1 MAAAAPKPPPRSA
14 GPPHPD
20 DLMTTE
26 TASDLDVA
34 DVSATSPTPTARR
47 SWKTTLPGGLLREA
61 RPKQWIKNVL
71 VFAAPG
77 AAGMLMHRAVFVD
90 AVVAF
95 ALFSLAA
102 SGTYFV
108 NDARDVDADRHHP
121 RKRHRPIAA
130 GIVPVWL
137 GWTMGIGLM
146 AVSTALAFGLGTW
159 QLGLVI
165 SIYLVLTLNYSIWMK
180 HIALLDIA
188 VVAAGFILRALAG
201 GVATGVPISEWFII
215 VTSFGSLFMVVA
227 KRRAEFHD
235 VGDDAAHKTRASLA
249 DYSVDLLNH
258 MRTVSSAVCI
268 SAYCLWAFER
278 ADQVGEAIWFQLSI
292 APFLLALFRYAMV
305 CDQGRGGA
313 PEEVILGDRMLQILG
328 LVWIG
333 CFAVGL
339 YAS

>member
-1 MAAAAPKPPPRSA
+1 
-14 GPPHPD
+14 
-20 DLMTTE
+20 MTTE
-26 TASDLDVA
+26 TAPDLDVA
-34 DVSATSPTPTARR
+34 DPPSGPEPSGGPAARR
-47 SWKTTLPGGLLREA
+47 SWKQTLVGGLLREA
-61 RPKQWIKNVL
+61 RPKQWVKNVL

-77 AAGMLMHRAVFVD
+77 AAGMLLQRPVFVE
-90 AVVAF
+90 ALFAFVV
-95 ALFSLAA
+95 FSLAA

-121 RKRHRPIAA
+121 RKCHRPIAA
-130 GIVPVWL
+130 GVVPVWL
-137 GWTMGIGLM
+137 GWLVGVGLM
-146 AVSTALAFGLGTW
+146 AASLGLAFASGNW
-159 QLGLVI
+159 QLGLVLA
-165 SIYLVLTLNYSIWMK
+165 IYLTLTVNYSIWMK
-180 HIALLDIA
+180 HIPLLDIA

-235 VGDDAAHKTRASLA
+235 VGEDAAGKTRAALA
-249 DYSVDLLNH
+249 GYSVDLLNH

-268 SAYCLWAFER
+268 VGYCLWAFEK

-313 PEEVILGDRMLQILG
+313 PEEVILGDRMLQALG

-333 CFAVGL
+333 CFAVGI
-339 YAS
+339 YAG

>member
-1 MAAAAPKPPPRSA
+1 MNSPVPKPPSHRDQPA
-14 GPPHPD
+14 PPPD
-20 DLMTTE
+20 DPMTTDTAPDVDVAGVPATPRPE
-26 TASDLDVA
+26 TAR
-34 DVSATSPTPTARR
+34 T
-47 SWKTTLPGGLLREA
+47 WKDTLAGGLLREA
-61 RPKQWIKNVL
+61 RPKQWVKNVL

-77 AAGMLMHRAVFVD
+77 AAGMLLDRDVLVD
-90 AVVAF
+90 AVLAF
-95 ALFSLAA
+95 VVFSLAA

-130 GIVPVWL
+130 GIVPLWL
-137 GWTMGIGLM
+137 GWTVGVGLM
-146 AVSTALAFGLGTW
+146 AAAVGLAFGFGTW
-159 QLGLVI
+159 QLGVVI
-165 SIYLVLTLNYSIWMK
+165 AVYLTLTLNYSIWMK

-201 GVATGVPISEWFII
+201 GVATGVPISQWFII

-227 KRRAEFHD
+227 KRRAELHD
-235 VGDDAAHKTRASLA
+235 VGEDSATKTRAALA

-278 ADQVGEAIWFQLSI
+278 ADEIGGAIWFQLSI

-313 PEEVILGDRMLQILG
+313 PEEVILGDRMLQVIG
-328 LVWIG
+328 LVWLG

-339 YAS
+339 YVK